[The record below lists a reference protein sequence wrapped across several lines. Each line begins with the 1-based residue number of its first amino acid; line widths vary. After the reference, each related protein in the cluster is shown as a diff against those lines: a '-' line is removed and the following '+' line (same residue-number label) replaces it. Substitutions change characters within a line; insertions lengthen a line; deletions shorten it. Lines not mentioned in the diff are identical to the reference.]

1 MPCKSFVSDFFAV
14 EKTFAFYETFLFS
27 EEKNFAIFHFT
38 IFEGRKFRENGKKI
52 AKVSAHKV
60 IFTKGGNVQLPDAF
74 LVEIQFFSGSTYL
87 QDLGF

>member
-1 MPCKSFVSDFFAV
+1 MKHFYFRRKKISRFFI
-14 EKTFAFYETFLFS
+14 LPFS
-27 EEKNFAIFHFT
+27 KAENFA
-38 IFEGRKFRENGKKI
+38 KNGQKI